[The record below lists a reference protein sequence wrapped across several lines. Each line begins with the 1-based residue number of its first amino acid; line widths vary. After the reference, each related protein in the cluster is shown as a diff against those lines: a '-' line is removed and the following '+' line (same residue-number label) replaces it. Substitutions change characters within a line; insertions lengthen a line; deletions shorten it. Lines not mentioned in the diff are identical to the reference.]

1 MEKITIAS
9 LKMSTSVYYRWENLL
24 TKMEKEG
31 DPIDTWVKFVEY
43 VRKEF
48 YPPKYLEQQ
57 YKKWQQLRK
66 WKDQFVQSYI
76 DNFYWLMARLG
87 VQEEEKLLVL
97 KYVNG
102 LSPYIQQ
109 EMDFL
114 SVIMLANAFHYSI
127 KLEAKQ
133 KGKSHFVNK
142 PRGWT
147 FDKKSLVDSDKFK
160 NAS

>member
-1 MEKITIAS
+1 MNQLSEVENITIAS
-9 LKMSTSVYYRWENLL
+9 FNMSTSIHCSWENLL
-24 TKMEKEG
+24 TKMEKEC

-57 YKKWQQLRK
+57 YKKWQQLRQ
-66 WKDQFVQSYI
+66 WKDQSIQSYTE
-76 DNFYWLMARLG
+76 FYRLMARLG

-109 EMDFL
+109 EMEFLTVNFPMDAFVRFL
-114 SVIMLANAFHYSI
+114 SFKLALS
-127 KLEAKQ
+127 
-133 KGKSHFVNK
+133 
-142 PRGWT
+142 
-147 FDKKSLVDSDKFK
+147 
-160 NAS
+160 